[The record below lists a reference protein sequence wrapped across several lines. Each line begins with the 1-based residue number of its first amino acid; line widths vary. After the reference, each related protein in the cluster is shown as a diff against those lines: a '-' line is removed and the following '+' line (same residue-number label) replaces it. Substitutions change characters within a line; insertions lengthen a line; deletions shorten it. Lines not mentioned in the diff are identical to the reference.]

1 MINIKFVLHTYSVI
15 SIYRI

>member
-15 SIYRI
+15 SINRI